1 MDNCTKAGLKS
12 KGLFPIA
19 KKKKSD
25 FFISVGVHHYIKE
38 KQFRGKSI
46 KYY

>member
-19 KKKKSD
+19 KKKKR